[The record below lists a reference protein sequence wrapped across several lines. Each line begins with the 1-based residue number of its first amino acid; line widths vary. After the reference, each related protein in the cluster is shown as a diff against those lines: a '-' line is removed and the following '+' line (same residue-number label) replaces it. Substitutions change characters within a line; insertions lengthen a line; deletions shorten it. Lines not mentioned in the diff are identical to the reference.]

1 MIKAVQP
8 VNLIVIVGPTASG
21 KTRLA
26 ARLARETGSEVIS
39 ADSRQVYRGLDIGSG
54 KDLGDYVVDGVPVP
68 CHLIDVADPRSEFSV
83 FAYQRAF
90 RACFADLSRRGIVPI
105 LAGGTGLYIEAVL
118 RDYRLEEVPENP
130 ALRRELADLSEAEL
144 ADLLRS
150 LHPRLHNTSD
160 LGDRSR
166 LLRALEIAR
175 HRADAPAEPGP
186 VLRPLVVGVRW
197 DRAVLRRRIAKRLRE
212 RLDGGLVEEVRR
224 LRDAGVSW
232 ERLHEFG
239 LEYRYLGLYLQ
250 GALSYEAMA
259 RTLEIR
265 IGQFAKR
272 QETWFRGM
280 ERRGVPIRWI
290 EGDDYGALRDLVRE
304 AVP

>member
-1 MIKAVQP
+1 MEAQP
-8 VNLIVIVGPTASG
+8 VNLIVLVGPTASG

-26 ARLARETGSEVIS
+26 ARLARDLGSEVIS

-68 CHLIDVADPRSEFSV
+68 YHLIDIADPREEFSV

-90 RACFADLSRRGIVPI
+90 RKCFTDLSGRGLVPV

-118 RDYRLEEVPENP
+118 RDYRMEEVPEDP
-130 ALRRELADLSEAEL
+130 ELRRGLAEKSDAEL

-150 LHPRLHNTSD
+150 VNPRLHNTSD
-160 LGDRSR
+160 LAGRER
-166 LLRALEIAR
+166 ILRALEIAR
-175 HRADAPAEPGP
+175 HRAGAPAETGP
-186 VLRPLVVGVRW
+186 ALRPLVVGVRW
-197 DRAVLRRRIAKRLRE
+197 DRAILRRRIAKRLAE

-224 LRDAGVSW
+224 LLEEGVPPG
-232 ERLHEFG
+232 RLHELG
-239 LEYRYLGLYLQ
+239 LEYRYVGLHLR
-250 GALSYEAMA
+250 GDLSREEMV
-259 RTLEIR
+259 RTLGIR

-290 EGDDYGALRDLVRE
+290 DGADYETLRALAGE
-304 AVP
+304 ALP

>member
-1 MIKAVQP
+1 MQT
-8 VNLIVIVGPTASG
+8 VNLIAIVGPTASG

-68 CHLIDVADPRSEFSV
+68 YHLIDVADPREEFSV
-83 FAYQRAF
+83 FSYQQAF
-90 RACFADLSRRGIVPI
+90 RDCFAELSQRGIVPI

-118 RDYRLEEVPENP
+118 RDYRMEEVPENP
-130 ALRRELADLSEAEL
+130 ELRHELRDRSEEEL

-150 LHPRLHNTSD
+150 ANPRLHNTSD
-160 LGDRSR
+160 LGDRAR
-166 LLRALEIAR
+166 ILRAIEIAR
-175 HRADAPAEPGP
+175 HRADVPAEPGP
-186 VLRPLVVGVRW
+186 MLRPLVLGVRW
-197 DRAVLRRRIAKRLRE
+197 ERAVLRRRISDRLE
-212 RLDGGLVEEVRR
+212 ARLAGGLLEEVRQ
-224 LRDAGVSW
+224 LHESGVSW
-232 ERLHEFG
+232 ERLHELG
-239 LEYRYLGLYLQ
+239 LEYRYIGLHLKGDLLYDEMV
-250 GALSYEAMA
+250 G
-259 RTLEIR
+259 TLKTR

-290 EGDDYGALRDLVRE
+290 EGDDYETLRSLVK
-304 AVP
+304 AAAP

>member
-1 MIKAVQP
+1 MATDP

-54 KDLGDYVVDGVPVP
+54 KDLGDYLVDGIPVP
-68 CHLIDVADPRSEFSV
+68 YHLINIADPREEFSV
-83 FAYQRAF
+83 FSYQRAF
-90 RACFADLSRRGIVPI
+90 HDCFAELSRRGVVPV

-118 RDYRLEEVPENP
+118 RGYRMEEVPENP
-130 ALRRELADLSEAEL
+130 ELRRELAYLSEGDLAEM
-144 ADLLRS
+144 LRAAN
-150 LHPRLHNTSD
+150 PRLHNTTD
-160 LGDRSR
+160 LTDRSR

-175 HRADAPAEPGP
+175 HRTDAPAEPGP
-186 VLRPLVVGVRW
+186 VLRPLVAGVRW
-197 DRAVLRRRIAKRLRE
+197 DRAVLRSRIARRLEE
-212 RLDGGLVEEVRR
+212 RLAGGLVEEVQR
-224 LRDAGVSW
+224 LRESGVSW
-232 ERLHEFG
+232 ERLYALG
-239 LEYRYLGLYLQ
+239 LEYRYIGLH
-250 GALSYEAMA
+250 LSGELPYDEMV
-259 RTLEIR
+259 RTLKTR

-290 EGDDYGALRDLVRE
+290 DGDDYDALRDLVK
-304 AVP
+304 AAAP